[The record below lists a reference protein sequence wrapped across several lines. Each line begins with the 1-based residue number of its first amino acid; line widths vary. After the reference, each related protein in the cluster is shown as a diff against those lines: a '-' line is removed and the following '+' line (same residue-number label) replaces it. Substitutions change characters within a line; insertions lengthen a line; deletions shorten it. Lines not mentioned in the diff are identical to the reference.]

1 MTRPLLA
8 DHHCNTPR
16 TCVAKRC
23 TNGCGQYEHVRPH
36 DLPEGCLRHDLT
48 VSYVEGGWCGPGL
61 IIQVR
66 AALGRPSAAQHEN
79 SEGGTRNK
87 PGSKPP
93 GWNADASALLAVIP
107 SADRDLMADWR
118 RQARTILGFSV
129 PSISLPNSRCPAC
142 HGATLRAPADAAG
155 NVYCDNY
162 DCHDDDRFG
171 WCIWDV
177 NGYLFTLGYGARQC
191 RRTEKSRTH
200 GLYWRPD
207 SWSFIWQQM
216 QEEADQ
222 LKVAS

>member
-36 DLPEGCLRHDLT
+36 DLPEGCLSHDLT
-48 VSYVEGGWCGPGL
+48 ISYVEGGWCGPGL

-66 AALGRPSAAQHEN
+66 AALGRPSAARHDN

-93 GWNADASALLAVIP
+93 GWNADASALLTAIP

-129 PSISLPNSRCPAC
+129 PSIELPGVSCFACGKASLRVAK
-142 HGATLRAPADAAG
+142 DAQSDVWCANTDG
-155 NVYCDNY
+155 
-162 DCHDDDRFG
+162 CHDDERYPYCTD
-171 WCIWDV
+171 DHY
-177 NGYLFTLGYGARQC
+177 GYPRTLGYGRPAC
-191 RRTEKSRTH
+191 RPTEKSLTH
-200 GLYWRPD
+200 AVRFPQD
-207 SWSFIWQQM
+207 SWAPIWQQM
-216 QEEADQ
+216 QKDAELEQ
-222 LKVAS
+222 AS